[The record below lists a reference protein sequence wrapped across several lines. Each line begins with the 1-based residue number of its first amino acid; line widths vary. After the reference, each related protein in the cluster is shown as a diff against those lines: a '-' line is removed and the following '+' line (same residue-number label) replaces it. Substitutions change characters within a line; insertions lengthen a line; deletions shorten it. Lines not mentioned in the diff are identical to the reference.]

1 VTLTASILIIYVNGQ
16 GTNVKLPDDVIEL
29 SKHVAVYII
38 QRDTVVILFVHL
50 LVVIKN
56 KIKYFVELG

>member
-1 VTLTASILIIYVNGQ
+1 MTLTASILIIYVNGQ